1 MPSPKVHMLMTSLRD
16 KLPRLANLDSAAAEV
31 KEEILGLTGEWSRQ
45 LDAAL
50 EEARKLVSRE
60 YEVVLLRRYSVKT
73 PRKEWYTGPKIG
85 DRHWPS
91 LKSYLIDMKD
101 WDEATTVA
109 SIDTT
114 SSEVVSLLDD
124 PRQER
129 FLCRGLVVGYVQS
142 GKTANMTAVIAKAV
156 DSGYNFIVVL
166 AGVTDKLRQQTQ
178 RRIEK
183 DLVQRQ
189 PGAWKRLTTE
199 RLDGEFQMPAQG
211 HLDALN
217 KVQLAVMK
225 KNVAPL
231 QRLLDCIRNTP
242 PLEMSRIRI
251 LLVDDECDQAGVNA
265 ATSDAYITGI
275 NERLRLILKHTPT
288 VSYVGYTATPFANIL
303 INPYAEQT
311 QDLDDLYP
319 KDFITALPYPDGYFG
334 TRSIFGLPPK
344 DPANPRADEEGFD
357 MLREVP
363 DTDEA
368 LLQPASR
375 RNQAGFEPSMAE
387 SLQDALLYFICT
399 CAARRARGQVGE
411 HMTMLIH
418 TSAYVIMHDRI
429 AKLVSDWLAL
439 NYKSIAAAQDEI
451 GKQLRKVWEEERGRL
466 PMGITKAEPIS
477 FDQLAAFLPDVM
489 KTLSVPIE
497 NGSSDDRIDYTG
509 SPKIYIV
516 VGGSILARGLTLDG
530 LVVSYFLRSSNQYDT
545 LLQMGRWFGYRE
557 GYEDMPRI
565 WMPRSMQLRFRTL
578 AAIEEE
584 IRADMQAYS
593 RSPSITPM
601 DVAVRIRSIPGMA
614 IVGRNRMRHAKRCSV
629 GYWGRHVQT
638 IRFPRIEANLLANN
652 WKAGGALL
660 SAAASQGQRG
670 DIRNRIIFRD
680 VPRQAVIGFFR
691 NYVIDPSHQ
700 DLRSEHL
707 LAFLDQNDDK
717 LLNWNIGVVQAADG
731 NRSVEPLGP
740 LAALRTV
747 KRSRL
752 DSSVN
757 DLADIKAL
765 MSKGDTAFD
774 CPDDQ
779 VDPQLDWEDLKSER
793 RKVVGERPLLLL
805 YPIDMASPPRP
816 GTKSRVALDAVSD
829 VLGFGIVFP
838 GSKEYSGTFVNVE
851 LQPLSQEELEEQDA
865 EEAEALRAAGVA

>member
-1 MPSPKVHMLMTSLRD
+1 MTSLRD
-16 KLPRLANLDSAAAEV
+16 KLPRLADLDAAAADV
-31 KEEILGLTGEWSRQ
+31 KEELLGLMGTWSSQ

-50 EEARKLVSRE
+50 DEAKQLVSRE
-60 YEVVLLRRYSVKT
+60 YEFVLLRRYSIKT

-85 DRHWPS
+85 DRQWPS
-91 LKSYLIDMKD
+91 LKSYLVDTKG
-101 WDEATTVA
+101 WDEITTVA
-109 SIDTT
+109 SIDAS

-124 PRQER
+124 PRLER

-156 DSGYNFIVVL
+156 DSGYNFVVVL

-189 PGAWKRLTTE
+189 PSAWKRLTTE
-199 RLDGEFQMPAQG
+199 RLDGEFQTPAQG
-211 HLDALN
+211 HLEALN

-231 QRLLDCIRNTP
+231 QRLLECITETP
-242 PLEMSRIRI
+242 AAEMSRIR
-251 LLVDDECDQAGVNA
+251 LLLIDDECDQAGVNA
-265 ATSDAYITGI
+265 ATSDAYMTGI
-275 NERLRLILKHTPT
+275 NERLRLILKRAPT
-288 VSYVGYTATPFANIL
+288 ISYVGYTATPFANIL

-311 QDLDDLYP
+311 QILDDLYP
-319 KDFITALPYPDGYFG
+319 KDFITALPYPEGYFG
-334 TRSIFGLPPK
+334 TRSIFGLPPQ
-344 DPANPRADEEGFD
+344 DPANPRSDEEGLS
-357 MLREVP
+357 MLRDVP

-375 RNQAGFEPSMAE
+375 KNQAGFEPSMAG

-399 CAARRARGQVGE
+399 CAARRARGQAGE

-418 TSAYVIMHDRI
+418 TSAYVIMHERI
-429 AKLVSDWLAL
+429 AELVNDWLAL
-439 NYKSIAAAQDEI
+439 NGKSIAATKGEI
-451 GKQLRKVWEEERGRL
+451 GAQLKRVWEGEQGRL
-466 PMGITKAEPIS
+466 PTGITKAEPIT
-477 FDQLAAFLPDVM
+477 FDQLAPFLPDVI
-489 KTLSVPIE
+489 KALSVPIE

-509 SPKIYIV
+509 KPKTYVV

-530 LVVSYFLRSSNQYDT
+530 LVVSFFLRSSNQYDT

-565 WMPRSMQLRFRTL
+565 WMPRSMQVRFRLL

-584 IRADMQAYS
+584 IRADMLAYS

-601 DVAVRIRSIPGMA
+601 DVAVRIRSVPGMA
-614 IVGRNRMRHAKRCSV
+614 IVGRSRMRHAKRSSV

-638 IRFPRIEANLLANN
+638 IRFPRINDKLLGDN
-652 WKAGGALL
+652 WLAGGTLI
-660 SAAASQGQRG
+660 SAAAIRG
-670 DIRNRIIFRD
+670 KRDDIGGRVIFRD
-680 VPRQAVIGFFR
+680 VPRQAVLTFFR
-691 NYVIDPSHQ
+691 SYVIDPSHQ

-707 LAFLDQNDDK
+707 LSFLEQNDDK

-731 NRSVEPLGP
+731 AKSTKPLGP
-740 LAALRTV
+740 LSEIRMV

-752 DSSVN
+752 DSSVD

-765 MSKGDTAFD
+765 MSKVDAAFD
-774 CPDDQ
+774 CPDDK
-779 VDPQLDWEDLKSER
+779 VDQQLDWEQLKSER
-793 RKVVGERPLLLL
+793 RKVVGDRPLLLL
-805 YPIDMASPPRP
+805 YPIDKASPARP
-816 GTKSRVALDAVSD
+816 GTKSRVALDAVVD
-829 VLGFGIVFP
+829 VLGFGLVFP
-838 GSKEYSGTFVNVE
+838 GSKEYSGTFVSVE

-865 EEAEALRAAGVA
+865 EEAEALRAAGVDCA